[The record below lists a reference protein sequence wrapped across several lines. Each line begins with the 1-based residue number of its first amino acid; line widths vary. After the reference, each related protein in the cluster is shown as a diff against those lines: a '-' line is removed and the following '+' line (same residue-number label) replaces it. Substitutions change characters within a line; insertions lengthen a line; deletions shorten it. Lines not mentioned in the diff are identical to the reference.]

1 MQKLFFLFTTQFL
14 ISQNKKNY
22 SQILVT
28 KWNKMVELDYL
39 YVFF

>member
-1 MQKLFFLFTTQFL
+1 MQTLFFFKTQFL

-28 KWNKMVELDYL
+28 KWSKMVELDY
-39 YVFF
+39 VFF